1 MFHNLSG
8 QVLYEY
14 KYSKYGTALIL
25 RDDNKDT
32 VSFVDTNMVGLF
44 NVIGVRAYY
53 VYNIKTGESETIFGF
68 DNIKNQYGLMSDYNN
83 GGILISIQVLTNENG
98 MPDIEY
104 FQYGISKKYVEGDIF
119 FQTKIDNSFVFAR
132 YRANI

>member
-1 MFHNLSG
+1 M
-8 QVLYEY
+8 
-14 KYSKYGTALIL
+14 
-25 RDDNKDT
+25 
-32 VSFVDTNMVGLF
+32 
-44 NVIGVRAYY
+44 
-53 VYNIKTGESETIFGF
+53 YNIKTGESETIFGF